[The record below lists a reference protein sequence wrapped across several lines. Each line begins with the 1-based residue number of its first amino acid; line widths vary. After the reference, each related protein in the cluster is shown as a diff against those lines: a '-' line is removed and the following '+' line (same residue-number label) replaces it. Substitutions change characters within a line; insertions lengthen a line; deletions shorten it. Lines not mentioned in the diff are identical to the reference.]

1 MYKEDLIKSS
11 VQFDELAHTYTLP
24 DGTQLS
30 GITGIIHKYIF
41 PDMYKGIPQRTLDS
55 AAERG
60 HQIHT
65 QVQMTV
71 DGFTPANMDLSVAD
85 FFNKMIGT
93 LFIASEYLVSDNH
106 HFASAIDIV
115 DSDLNLYDIKTTS
128 TLNVEYLK
136 WQLSIY
142 AYLFELQNPTL
153 KAKGL
158 YGVHL
163 RNGKAKVIS
172 IGRIDKAIIADFLC
186 AAADNQPWSNPF
198 EKLDTTLLKSQS
210 AELAE
215 LAEVEKAMLKSQSAE
230 LAELA
235 EVEKAIAEIETKAK
249 EYEKRR
255 DELKAGLL
263 ALMLKNSVKNFE
275 TDRLKLSVRA
285 ESTRQTFDS
294 KALKEDYPALYE
306 KYLKETIVKPSL
318 TIKIKDN
325 GNTKTNL

>member
-1 MYKEDLIKSS
+1 MYKEDLIKSC

-55 AAERG
+55 AAEYG

-65 QVQMTV
+65 QVQMIV
-71 DGFTPANMDLSVAD
+71 DGFTPANMDLSVVD

-106 HFASAIDIV
+106 HFASSIDIV

-142 AYLFELQNPTL
+142 AYLFERQNPKL

-163 RNGKAKVIS
+163 RNGKAKVIR
-172 IGRIDKAIIADFLC
+172 IERIDKAIIADFLC
-186 AAADNQPWSNPF
+186 AVADNQPWSNPF

-215 LAEVEKAMLKSQSAE
+215 LAEVEKA
-230 LAELA
+230 
-235 EVEKAIAEIETKAK
+235 IADIETKAK

-294 KALKEDYPALYE
+294 KALKEERPTLYE

-318 TIKIKDN
+318 TIKIKE
-325 GNTKTNL
+325 